1 MKKKQKEMYDDYKR
15 NPVRSILKEKKARR
29 RKKRIKALLVIFVLV
44 LIASFFASD
53 YSRIKSINV
62 TGNELVEEQEI
73 IEGS

>member
-29 RKKRIKALLVIFVLV
+29 RRKRIKALLVIFVLV

-53 YSRIKSINV
+53 YR
-62 TGNELVEEQEI
+62 LMLQEMN
-73 IEGS
+73 